1 MSVLAAAA
9 VVEGAAA
16 AAVVEAVD
24 VVEVVEVVEA
34 VEDFPLPSPSA
45 FWAFFLSGLA

>member
-1 MSVLAAAA
+1 MSLLAAAT

-16 AAVVEAVD
+16 ATVVEGM
-24 VVEVVEVVEA
+24 
-34 VEDFPLPSPSA
+34 EDFPLPSPSA